1 MSALTVHNRAPV
13 WTLRQRMKDC
23 GIRTAT
29 DLHNR
34 LKNVDPNAVGFAQ
47 FARIIDQPPARLNL
61 RTLVGLTIVL
71 DCKVADLL
79 DVGPDLTRKGV
90 NHHV

>member
-1 MSALTVHNRAPV
+1 MRS
-13 WTLRQRMKDC
+13 
-23 GIRTAT
+23 
-29 DLHNR
+29 
-34 LKNVDPNAVGFAQ
+34 AVG
-47 FARIIDQPPARLNL
+47 ISGLPAGED
-61 RTLVGLTIVL
+61 VKIVL